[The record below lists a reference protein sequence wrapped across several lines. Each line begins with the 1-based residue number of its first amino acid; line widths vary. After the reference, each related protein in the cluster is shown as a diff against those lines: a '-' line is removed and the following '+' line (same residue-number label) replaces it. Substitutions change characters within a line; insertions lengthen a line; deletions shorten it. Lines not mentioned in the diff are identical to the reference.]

1 MTVLQAPPAV
11 VSYSGDRTMTDF
23 PRPVDESSSESVLD
37 FLIDLFRRRGA
48 SMYAGEPV
56 TQTEHALQAA
66 YAAERVRSP
75 QSLVAAALLHDVGH
89 LLHDLPEDC
98 AEEGTDDEH
107 ERLGAEWLKRYF
119 PPEVTEPIRLH
130 VPAKRYRCA
139 IDEVYYQRLSPA
151 SQLSLKLQG
160 GPMSA
165 AEVEEFRNHP
175 HASDA
180 LVLRNWDEAAKVRGL
195 RTPDLEHYRE
205 LLAAVIRI

>member
-1 MTVLQAPPAV
+1 MNKIPGPA
-11 VSYSGDRTMTDF
+11 
-23 PRPVDESSSESVLD
+23 DERSRESVLD
-37 FLIDLFRRRGA
+37 YLIDLFRRRGA
-48 SMYAGEPV
+48 AMYAGEPV

-66 YAAERVRSP
+66 YAAERVLAS
-75 QSLVAAALLHDVGH
+75 QTLVAAALLHDVGH

-107 ERLGAEWLKRYF
+107 ERLGAEWLARYF

-139 IDEVYYQRLSPA
+139 VDEAYHRRLSPA

-160 GPMSA
+160 GVMSA
-165 AEVEEFRNHP
+165 AEVEEFRKHP
-175 HASDA
+175 HANDA

-195 RTPDLEHYRE
+195 KTPDLEHYRE